1 MTALALR
8 DDQTYWDDKQ
18 IAVLQAGGIDE
29 DVTEAELMAFLHEC
43 QRRKLDPFSRQI
55 YLIGRKDKSKGRKV
69 YRSQTSIDGFRL
81 IARRAA
87 DKSGIDYS
95 YEDTIW
101 YGADGSRHE
110 IWLADRPPSGAKVV
124 VIRGG
129 ARFDAVAR
137 YGAYVQTDW
146 DGNPLKQWR
155 TMPDVMI
162 AKCAEALALRKAF
175 PEDLGGIYTEDEMG
189 QADNPQRVTATAEVI
204 REDRRNGGNGQ
215 AAEDAWENATPAP
228 PRQGRQRDPTSPQA
242 ATSANPATSK
252 SAQPATPAS
261 SGPERP
267 WADTAIE
274 QAASFKTE
282 AEGTRLWKEAAARH
296 LGGECTRDEQDH
308 IQRLVEARIHDR
320 RREAA
325 TRILRPLAEGDP
337 WRDKILDELASDDD
351 ARGTLGDLQDQI
363 SSGSLDED
371 RARLLGRAVVARFP
385 KAALKAGEDDG

>member
-1 MTALALR
+1 VTALALR

-18 IAVLQAGGIDE
+18 IAVLQAGGIDQ
-29 DVTEAELMAFLHEC
+29 DVTEPELMAFLHEC

-101 YGADGSRHE
+101 YDAEGGRHE
-110 IWLADRPPSGAKVV
+110 IWLSDRPPSGAKVV

-129 ARFDAVAR
+129 SRFDAVAR

-175 PEDLGGIYTEDEMG
+175 PEDLGGIYTEEEMG
-189 QADNPQRVTATAEVI
+189 QADNPQRVTATAEVV
-204 REDRRNGGNGQ
+204 RDERPEDDWPRGTVTRHNSGTPENGQ
-215 AAEDAWENATPAP
+215 RWAE
-228 PRQGRQRDPTSPQA
+228 G
-242 ATSANPATSK
+242 
-252 SAQPATPAS
+252 
-261 SGPERP
+261 
-267 WADTAIE
+267 AIVL
-274 QAASFKTE
+274 AASFKSE
-282 AEGTRLWKEAAARH
+282 AEGTKLWKEAAARR
-296 LGGECTRDEQDH
+296 LKGECTTDEQDH
-308 IQRLVEARIHDR
+308 IQHLVEARIQDR
-320 RREAA
+320 RKEASERLLQHLSEDDDWRDQVRGLTSDDEAREAVG
-325 TRILRPLAEGDP
+325 E
-337 WRDKILDELASDDD
+337 
-351 ARGTLGDLQDQI
+351 
-363 SSGSLDED
+363 
-371 RARLLGRAVVARFP
+371 LGRLKGAGTMNETRAGRIAAAIIARYP
-385 KAALKAGEDDG
+385 KAAIQAGDSDA